1 MAPGNGTGIG
11 ADRSSRGTSRE
22 ENAVRKSLMM
32 VALAAAAGV
41 TGRIAWDE
49 LPALRRYLK
58 VRQM

>member
-1 MAPGNGTGIG
+1 M
-11 ADRSSRGTSRE
+11 
-22 ENAVRKSLMM
+22 RKSLKMI
-32 VALAAAAGV
+32 ALAAATGV